1 MILKVARL
9 CLISLKSFPQN
20 DLSQFINNERL
31 LVVHWN
37 TPPDASRWINS
48 SQKEFPQHSTHLTPD
63 ENILLF
69 LQPCVK
75 LSRKTFLDESQRH
88 KVVSSPYTDTL
99 VILEKLKKPLLPPPL
114 SFCLPAACQ
123 MIHFI
128 LGCLLQKAQAFPQ
141 PRLCHR
147 CGIITAAFGGEGVES
162 KQQ

>member
-48 SQKEFPQHSTHLTPD
+48 SQKEFTLNTRREYFIISSALCEAEQKD
-63 ENILLF
+63 I
-69 LQPCVK
+69 
-75 LSRKTFLDESQRH
+75 LDESQRH

>member
-48 SQKEFPQHSTHLTPD
+48 SQKEFTLNTRREYFIISSALCEAEQKD
-63 ENILLF
+63 I
-69 LQPCVK
+69 
-75 LSRKTFLDESQRH
+75 LDESQRH

-99 VILEKLKKPLLPPPL
+99 VILEKLKKPSLLLSPCCLSDDTLHFGLSVAESTGVSTATAVSPL
-114 SFCLPAACQ
+114 W
-123 MIHFI
+123 H
-128 LGCLLQKAQAFPQ
+128 
-141 PRLCHR
+141 HY
-147 CGIITAAFGGEGVES
+147 CGLRRWGS
-162 KQQ
+162 RK

>member
-20 DLSQFINNERL
+20 YLSQFINNERL

-99 VILEKLKKPLLPPPL
+99 VILEKLKKPSLLLSPCCLSDDTLHFWLSVAESTGVSTATAVSPL
-114 SFCLPAACQ
+114 W
-123 MIHFI
+123 H
-128 LGCLLQKAQAFPQ
+128 
-141 PRLCHR
+141 HY
-147 CGIITAAFGGEGVES
+147 CGLRRWGS
-162 KQQ
+162 RK

>member
-48 SQKEFPQHSTHLTPD
+48 SQKEFTLNTRREYFIISSALCEAEQKD
-63 ENILLF
+63 I
-69 LQPCVK
+69 
-75 LSRKTFLDESQRH
+75 LDESQRH

-99 VILEKLKKPLLPPPL
+99 VILEKLKNPLLPPPL

-128 LGCLLQKAQAFPQ
+128 LGCLLKAQAFPQ